1 MKFVLYKYEPGV
13 RPPTLQYLTGIL
25 DDTPRY
31 SKNARSARRYNFFQ
45 AIIIALRFNLS
56 WIPEK
61 YIPKT

>member
-13 RPPTLQYLTGIL
+13 RPPTLQYLTGVL
-25 DDTPRY
+25 NDTPCY
-31 SKNARSARRYNFFQ
+31 SKFPTAARRYNIAQ
-45 AIIIALRFNLS
+45 AVIISFRFNLS